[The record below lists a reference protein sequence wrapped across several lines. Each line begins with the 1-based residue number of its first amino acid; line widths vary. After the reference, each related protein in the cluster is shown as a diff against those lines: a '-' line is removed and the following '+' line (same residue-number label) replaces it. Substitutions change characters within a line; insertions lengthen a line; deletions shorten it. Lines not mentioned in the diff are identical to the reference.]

1 MDDLTTTGTLFAGS
15 MIRWIALLP
24 LVAAFVHGILIG
36 LVRARISDR
45 LVFGISVAAV
55 FAALCLSMVGL
66 YEIVGVGAAAR
77 LLDSAGPW
85 IGGGVGP
92 RSFSAELA
100 FQFDPLSAVFCLAVT
115 GTALIVYVHAIGG
128 FVHGAL
134 DRETAHRTF
143 AMLDLLVGSTLVL
156 VLADNLLLFFLDGPA
171 SVSRLSSSPP
181 SISRTATLPA
191 PARRPS

>member
-1 MDDLTTTGTLFAGS
+1 MYDLTTTGALFAGP

-66 YEIVGVGAAAR
+66 YEIVGVGAAER
-77 LLDSAGPW
+77 LLDSVGPW

-92 RSFSAELA
+92 RSFSAELHWPGVSTRVRA
-100 FQFDPLSAVFCLAVT
+100 RGERARRGAEWLVRAPGGCARRGDECLTRA
-115 GTALIVYVHAIGG
+115 
-128 FVHGAL
+128 
-134 DRETAHRTF
+134 
-143 AMLDLLVGSTLVL
+143 
-156 VLADNLLLFFLDGPA
+156 
-171 SVSRLSSSPP
+171 
-181 SISRTATLPA
+181 SRTAPPIHRCVVRVCVLTTP
-191 PARRPS
+191 